1 MGTVLGSILD
11 PAADKI
17 LMTTMVVSLAVEGLM
32 PLSLAGL
39 ILARDVGLSLSAFWF
54 RYKSLP
60 EPKTFKRYW
69 DFGLP
74 SAEVRPT
81 TISKY
86 NTALQLV
93 LVGVS
98 TVGPLLPFEL
108 GLGLLS
114 LQWATAATTVASGLS
129 YVFSSSAIK
138 YIR

>member
-60 EPKTFKRYW
+60 EP
-69 DFGLP
+69 
-74 SAEVRPT
+74 VRFL
-81 TISKY
+81 SS
-86 NTALQLV
+86 L
-93 LVGVS
+93 S
-98 TVGPLLPFEL
+98 PLLI
-108 GLGLLS
+108 
-114 LQWATAATTVASGLS
+114 
-129 YVFSSSAIK
+129 SSCDLCIYSPLFGI
-138 YIR
+138 